1 MLKIDRRPGE
11 KLRCRGKVH
20 GTFTVQLCDK
30 EMRGIYNTSVVVRL
44 ELKNMAQVFM
54 PAYSDKWSKYGEIEL
69 KQSGDGVTFL
79 VHYDEGEVAVL
90 RTELICKNGK
100 DQWLT

>member
-20 GTFTVQLCDK
+20 GTFAVQLCDK

-44 ELKNMAQVFM
+44 EAKNRGQTFIPV
-54 PAYSDKWSKYGEIEL
+54 YDDKWNKYGDIEL
-69 KQSGDGVTFL
+69 RQSGDGVTFL
-79 VHYDEGEVAVL
+79 IHSNQEELQVL
-90 RTELICKNGK
+90 RAELIGGMK
-100 DQWLT
+100 DD

>member
-11 KLRCRGKVH
+11 KLHCRGKVH

-44 ELKNMAQVFM
+44 ERLRYSCLHIATSGASTGKLK
-54 PAYSDKWSKYGEIEL
+54 
-69 KQSGDGVTFL
+69 
-79 VHYDEGEVAVL
+79 
-90 RTELICKNGK
+90 
-100 DQWLT
+100 

>member
-30 EMRGIYNTSVVVRL
+30 EMRGIYNTSVIVRL

-54 PAYSDKWSKYGEIEL
+54 PAYSDKWSKYGDIEMR
-69 KQSGDGVTFL
+69 QSGDGVTFL
-79 VHYDEGEVAVL
+79 IHADPEELQVL
-90 RTELICKNGK
+90 RAELIGGMK
-100 DQWLT
+100 DE